1 MANRVTKQEFSTNK
15 LVLKEFIRGE
25 SVPVKTGE
33 SFEYGDVLILDTTER
48 KYVKY
53 VKATHKTNL
62 ATAILRVYKDE
73 TPVSSAKEGTRV
85 VVLRQGEVD
94 SKLLKA
100 EFETEKDAD
109 DYALI
114 AQLERLNIILE
125 EVE

>member
-1 MANRVTKQEFSTNK
+1 MANRVTKQNFLDNK

-33 SFEYGDVLILDTTER
+33 NIEYGDVLILDTAER

-73 TPVSSAKEGTRV
+73 ASIKSAKEGTKV
-85 VVLRQGEVD
+85 AVLRQGEVNIN
-94 SKLLKA
+94 LLKA
-100 EFETEKDAD
+100 GFETEKDAD

>member
-15 LVLKEFIRGE
+15 LVLKEYIRAE

-53 VKATHKTNL
+53 VKATHKTQL
-62 ATAILRVYKDE
+62 PTAILRVYKDE
-73 TPVSSAKEGTRV
+73 AAIKTAKEGTMA

-94 SKLLKA
+94 SKLIKA
-100 EFETEKDAD
+100 GFETEKDAD